1 MESAI
6 QADDFTKLGSLAEL
20 NASEMHAINSTAVP
34 GFTYF
39 EPDTIKAVK
48 LVQNLREQ
56 GIECY
61 YTIDAGPNVK
71 VLCQLRNIKN
81 IVKAFETSFNNVN
94 IVVASF
100 GSGISYLDR

>member
-1 MESAI
+1 MLSI
-6 QADDFTKLGSLAEL
+6 QLQFQALLIL
-20 NASEMHAINSTAVP
+20 NLILS
-34 GFTYF
+34 
-39 EPDTIKAVK
+39 
-48 LVQNLREQ
+48 
-56 GIECY
+56 IECY